1 MLHSVRGGLALSIAI
16 VSSQAALAAAQQAET
31 PEKPREEPVLL
42 EPTVVTAT
50 RVEAQPFETPYA
62 VEAIPEE
69 TIRERSYRTVP
80 QILRDVPGVM
90 VQETSVGQGS
100 PYIRGFTGFR
110 NLFLIDGIRLNN
122 SVFREG
128 PNQYWNTVDPL
139 SVERLELVKGPTSVL
154 YGSDAIGG
162 TVNAITRMPYAYRGA
177 GRHFDGSLFYR
188 ISSAEQ
194 SHVTRAEASAAQG
207 NDWGVLVGGGV
218 KVFGDVRG
226 GEDIGTQENTG
237 YDEWDG
243 DLKVERLLGDTRL
256 VAAYQLVGQNDVP
269 RTHSTIFAESFEGT
283 SVGSDLKRDLD
294 QDRRLAYVQVENEE
308 LEGALDRA
316 SFGLSW
322 HVQEETEDRI
332 RSTGSR
338 TEQGFDVGT
347 FGFFT
352 TFGAPSSAGRFTF
365 GLDYYRDNVDSFS
378 SASTIQ
384 GPVADDAIYDLA
396 GVFVQD
402 ELSLSER
409 TDLVLGLRGNY
420 AAVDA
425 ESVLDPVTSGQTT
438 LDEEWG
444 AVVGSA
450 RVLHRWTEAL
460 NLFGGISQGFRAPN
474 LSDLTRLDSARSNE
488 FEIPAP
494 GLDPEHTLNYEVGVK
509 TKSERWETQ
518 SAVFYTDIDDQ
529 VVKVPTGNVLP
540 TGELEITKRNAGDGW
555 VFGVETGAAYEFQ
568 PGWTLFGNAT
578 YLEGKIENFPTS
590 SGTSQEEY
598 LDRLMPLSAAL
609 GLAWREEED
618 RRWAETELV
627 WADDADKLSPGDKLD
642 TQRIPPGG
650 TPGYVVLHVRGG
662 LQLGRHTTLDVG
674 LENVA
679 NEDHRVHGSGSNAP
693 GRNLIVGLTFAP

>member
-1 MLHSVRGGLALSIAI
+1 MLQRTRARAYRSALSLFL
-16 VSSQAALAAAQQAET
+16 VGSAAAQET
-31 PEKPREEPVLL
+31 PVPDELRTQEFFL
-42 EPTVVTAT
+42 EPTIVTAT
-50 RVEAQPFETPYA
+50 RVEAQPFETPYSI
-62 VEAIPEE
+62 EAIPEG
-69 TIRERSYRTVP
+69 TIRERSYRTTP

-90 VQETSVGQGS
+90 VQETAVGQGS

-139 SVERLELVKGPTSVL
+139 SIERLELVKGPTSVL

-162 TVNAITRMPYAYRGA
+162 TVNAITRGPYAYRGA

-194 SHVTRAEASAAQG
+194 SHIARAEASAQG
-207 NDWGVLVGGGV
+207 DEWGVLAGGGV

-226 GEDIGTQENTG
+226 GEDVGTQENTG

-243 DLKVERLLGDTRL
+243 DLKVERLLDGTRFL
-256 VAAYQLVGQNDVP
+256 AAFQVVGQNNVP
-269 RTHSTIFAESFEGT
+269 RTHSTIFAEPFEGT
-283 SVGSDLKRDLD
+283 AVGTDLKRDLD
-294 QDRRLAYVQVENEE
+294 QDRRLAYVRVENEE

-322 HVQEETEDRI
+322 HVQQEDEDRI

-338 TEQGFDVGT
+338 TQQGFDVGT
-347 FGFFT
+347 AGFYA

-365 GLDYYRDNVDSFS
+365 GLDFYRDNVDSES
-378 SASTIQ
+378 SSSTIQ
-384 GPVADDAIYDLA
+384 GPVADDAVYDLA

-402 ELSLSER
+402 EIPLSAR
-409 TDLVLGLRGNY
+409 TDLVLGIRGNY

-425 ESVLDPVTSGQTT
+425 ESVFDPTTSSQTT

-444 AVVGSA
+444 TVVGSA
-450 RVLHRWTEAL
+450 RVLHRWTEAW

-488 FEIPAP
+488 FEIPALD
-494 GLDPEHTLNYEVGVK
+494 LDPEHTINYEAGVK
-509 TKSERWETQ
+509 TKGEHWETQ

-529 VVKVPTGNVLP
+529 IVKVPTGNVLG

-555 VFGVETGAAYEFQ
+555 VFGVETGAACEVR
-568 PGWTLFGNAT
+568 PGWTVFGNAT
-578 YLEGKIENFPTS
+578 YLEGKIENFPTTT
-590 SGTSQEEY
+590 GTSQEEY
-598 LDRLMPLSAAL
+598 LDRLMPLSAEL
-609 GLAWREEED
+609 GLRWREEEGS
-618 RRWAETELV
+618 RWAETELV
-627 WADDADKLSPGDKLD
+627 WADDADKLSPGDELD

-650 TPGYVVLHVRGG
+650 TPGYLVLHLRGG
-662 LQLGRHTTLDVG
+662 MKLGRNTTLDLG

-679 NEDHRVHGSGSNAP
+679 DEDYRVHGSGSNAP